1 MSIRYLPKFK
11 KQYKKLPKKIQE
23 QFDEKIALFA
33 TDPTL
38 PALKVHPLK
47 GNFKGYWSMNVNGDV
62 RALYIMDGDS
72 IVIFALIGTH
82 SQLYGK

>member
-1 MSIRYLPKFK
+1 VTIQYLPKFK
-11 KQYKKLPKKIQE
+11 KQYKKLPQKIQE

-33 TDPTL
+33 VDPTL
-38 PALKVHPLK
+38 PVLKVHPLK

-72 IVIFALIGTH
+72 IIIFGLIGTH

>member
-1 MSIRYLPKFK
+1 MTIRYLPKFK
-11 KQYKKLPKKIQE
+11 KQYKKLPKKIQD
-23 QFDEKIALFA
+23 QFDEKIVLFV

-38 PALKVHPLK
+38 PVLKVHPLK

-72 IVIFALIGTH
+72 IVIFGIIGTH
-82 SQLYGK
+82 SQLYGN

>member
-1 MSIRYLPKFK
+1 MTIQYLPKFK
-11 KQYKKLPKKIQE
+11 KQYNKLPQKIQN

-33 TDPTL
+33 VDPTL
-38 PALKVHPLK
+38 PVLKVHPLK

-62 RALYIMDGDS
+62 RALYIMDCDS
-72 IVIFALIGTH
+72 IVIFGLIGTH

>member
-1 MSIRYLPKFK
+1 MIIRYLLKFK
-11 KQYKKLPKKIQE
+11 KQYKKLPKKNQE

-33 TDPTL
+33 GDPTL
-38 PALKVHPLK
+38 PILKVHPLK
-47 GNFKGYWSMNVNGDV
+47 GNFKGYWSMNVNGGI

-82 SQLYGK
+82 SQLYGE